1 MSALTTL
8 EMDLD
13 CTHKES
19 IKKAYIHSSVTRCS
33 MMIYKKRIYKTT
45 IQTAGVYPKQQG
57 TKIYLLFVWSKEKRS
72 EESAFF
78 PRKYLKKSKIN
89 KISDFPTKKESNQW
103 RKHRENHHLHPQRDR
118 LSLSLSV
125 SLARGGSSSNKLWS
139 TRKGKNRAKKHP
151 RSSKLRHSLAFSPR
165 EKKKKKKKRRN
176 DSSSLR
182 LFFFWLLSRVVTKNL
197 SSSSFEI
204 NLQNARCETKF
215 VPEPWWPWGRR
226 RTRFVE

>member
-1 MSALTTL
+1 M
-8 EMDLD
+8 D

-118 LSLSLSV
+118 LSLSLSLSLSRAEDPHPTNYDQHAKGKIEQRNIRV
-125 SLARGGSSSNKLWS
+125 HLNSDMLWLFLLARRRRRRRRRREETILHHYGS
-139 TRKGKNRAKKHP
+139 
-151 RSSKLRHSLAFSPR
+151 
-165 EKKKKKKKRRN
+165 
-176 DSSSLR
+176 
-182 LFFFWLLSRVVTKNL
+182 FFFDCFRGW
-197 SSSSFEI
+197 
-204 NLQNARCETKF
+204 
-215 VPEPWWPWGRR
+215 
-226 RTRFVE
+226 

>member
-118 LSLSLSV
+118 LSLSLSLSLSRAEDPHPTNYDQHAKGKIEQRNIRV
-125 SLARGGSSSNKLWS
+125 HLNSDILWLFLLARRRRRRRREETILHHYGS
-139 TRKGKNRAKKHP
+139 
-151 RSSKLRHSLAFSPR
+151 
-165 EKKKKKKKRRN
+165 
-176 DSSSLR
+176 
-182 LFFFWLLSRVVTKNL
+182 FFFGFFFGW
-197 SSSSFEI
+197 
-204 NLQNARCETKF
+204 
-215 VPEPWWPWGRR
+215 
-226 RTRFVE
+226 

>member
-118 LSLSLSV
+118 LSLSLSLSLSRAEDPHPTNYDQHAKGKIEQRNIRV
-125 SLARGGSSSNKLWS
+125 HLNSDMLWLFLLARRRRRRRRRREETILHHYGS
-139 TRKGKNRAKKHP
+139 
-151 RSSKLRHSLAFSPR
+151 
-165 EKKKKKKKRRN
+165 
-176 DSSSLR
+176 
-182 LFFFWLLSRVVTKNL
+182 FFFDCFRGW
-197 SSSSFEI
+197 
-204 NLQNARCETKF
+204 
-215 VPEPWWPWGRR
+215 
-226 RTRFVE
+226 